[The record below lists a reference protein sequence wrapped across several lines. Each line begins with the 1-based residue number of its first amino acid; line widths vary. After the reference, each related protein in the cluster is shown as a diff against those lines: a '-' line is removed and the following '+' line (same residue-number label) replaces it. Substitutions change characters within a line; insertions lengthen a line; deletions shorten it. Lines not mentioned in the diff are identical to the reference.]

1 MLDDIERAIDDAI
14 NVYRSVLRDGA
25 FVPGAGATETV
36 INPLNQI
43 LSIKLK
49 KEGEQFKDLSHY
61 SYSRYASSFEV
72 IPRILAENAG
82 LNAN

>member
-36 INPLNQI
+36 INPLKSDP
-43 LSIKLK
+43 L
-49 KEGEQFKDLSHY
+49 H
-61 SYSRYASSFEV
+61 
-72 IPRILAENAG
+72 
-82 LNAN
+82 